1 MKKLSLIIVLVITG
15 TFLSCDVEST
25 GNVSRLTVF
34 PELTVNGESLVL
46 SEVGVTFNDP
56 GATASA
62 GGTPIDFETTS
73 DLDINTPGFYTI
85 SYSAENEDGFVAA
98 ATRTVIV
105 YENNGTIAGV
115 YDGIRISRDAGGPIL
130 ISSRTD
136 GDFNISDLMGGYYE
150 YGVGYG
156 NAYAFPAVISIDE
169 SGTITSENG
178 GVGGFGPC
186 ALSAGSASADRSVLT
201 WTATLT
207 DYAFGFD
214 VQMTKITP

>member
-1 MKKLSLIIVLVITG
+1 MKKLSIIFLVTIIG
-15 TFLSCDVEST
+15 TLFSCDPEST
-25 GNVSRLTVF
+25 ANVSRLTVF
-34 PELTVNGESLVL
+34 PELSVNGEALML
-46 SEVGVTFNDP
+46 SEVGVAFDDP
-56 GATASA
+56 GAIATA
-62 GGTPIDFETTS
+62 GGTPIDFETSS

-85 SYSAENEDGFVAA
+85 SYSAVNDDGFVAS

-105 YENNGTIAGV
+105 YENDGSIAGV
-115 YDGIRISRDAGGPIL
+115 YDGIRINRGIGGPIL
-130 ISSRTD
+130 ISSNGN

-156 NAYAFPAVISIDE
+156 NAYAFPAIISIDE
-169 SGTITSENG
+169 NGIITSENG

-186 ALSAGSASADRSVLT
+186 SLSEGSASADRKTLT

-207 DYAFGFD
+207 DYDFGFD